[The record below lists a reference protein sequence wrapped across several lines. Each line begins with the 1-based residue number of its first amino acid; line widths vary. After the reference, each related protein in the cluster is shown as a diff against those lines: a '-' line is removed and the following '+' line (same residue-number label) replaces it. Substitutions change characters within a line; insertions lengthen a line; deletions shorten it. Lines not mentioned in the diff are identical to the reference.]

1 MPIDANF
8 SILNRT
14 SSRMD
19 ALSAPPSNA
28 PNTPTTFFGEDAYF
42 AAAKRLPFPLG
53 CSVVLRKA
61 SSPARGCPTFFCGDR
76 VFPRVLVSSEP
87 PFYSPL
93 RIIGF
98 VPAALCEEQELSE
111 SFRWCASPR
120 EMEPL
125 FEPGALTRGLAVRWL
140 INSLAAAAA
149 AGVCGP

>member
-1 MPIDANF
+1 
-8 SILNRT
+8 
-14 SSRMD
+14 MD

-53 CSVVLRKA
+53 CSVVLRNA
-61 SSPARGCPTFFCGDR
+61 SSTARGCPAFFCGDR
-76 VFPRVLVSSEP
+76 VFPRVLASSEP
-87 PFYSPL
+87 PFYSHL
-93 RIIGF
+93 SIIGF
-98 VPAALCEEQELSE
+98 VSAALCDEHELSD